1 MKQAKISSDASAKNL
16 RIVIDLYSKG
26 FASITDLLDAQNA
39 ALIAELLATSAQF
52 NFFIDMMNVQ
62 RAAGEFIFNA
72 PAEVQD
78 EFINRLEDYYEK
90 NTNK

>member
-1 MKQAKISSDASAKNL
+1 MKQAKISSNASAKNL

-62 RAAGEFIFNA
+62 RAAGEFVFNA
-72 PAEVQD
+72 SAEVQD